1 MFGGKAMQ
9 VWYRSR
15 ALYDTVMRLLN
26 SGRYDA
32 ALEMAEQIPD
42 DKVKAK
48 AFSKIAVYLAREGRD
63 YREALERAINV
74 TSDLPSG
81 DATKALMSLA
91 FDFLS
96 LGLHEEALRVAE
108 FIRDLSNRSKIQAE
122 VALKLAREGK
132 VSEAMRIINDIL
144 DEDVKTWAMSRMA
157 TTV

>member
-1 MFGGKAMQ
+1 MQ

-26 SGRYDA
+26 LGRYRE
-32 ALEMAEQIPD
+32 ALQMAEEIPD

-48 AFSKIAVYLAREGRD
+48 AFSKIAVHLAKDGKD
-63 YREALERAINV
+63 YSEALERAINV

-96 LGLHEEALRVAE
+96 LDLHEESLRIAE
-108 FIRDLSNRSKIQAE
+108 FIRDLPNRSKIQAE

-132 VSEAMRIINDIL
+132 ISEAMRIINDIM

>member
-1 MFGGKAMQ
+1 MQ

-26 SGRYDA
+26 SGRYSEAID
-32 ALEMAEQIPD
+32 MAGEIPD

-48 AFSKIAVYLAREGRD
+48 ALSKIAVQLAREGRD
-63 YREALERAINV
+63 YSKAVEMAVNV
-74 TSDLPSG
+74 TSDLPLG
-81 DATKALMSLA
+81 DATKILMALA

-96 LGLHEEALRVAE
+96 LGLHDEALKVAE
-108 FIRDLSNRSKIQAE
+108 FIRDLPNRSKIQAE
-122 VALKLAREGK
+122 VALDLARRGN

-144 DEDVKTWAMSRMA
+144 DDDVKTWAMSRMA

>member
-1 MFGGKAMQ
+1 MQ

-26 SGRYDA
+26 SGRYEEA
-32 ALEMAEQIPD
+32 IEMADGIPD

-48 AFSKIAVYLAREGRD
+48 ALSKIAVQLAKDGRD
-63 YREALERAINV
+63 YSGAVERVVNV
-74 TSDLPSG
+74 TSDLPSA
-81 DATKALMSLA
+81 DATKTLMALA

-96 LGLHEEALRVAE
+96 LGLHDEALRIAE
-108 FIRDLSNRSKIQAE
+108 FIHDLPNRSKIQAE
-122 VALKLAREGK
+122 VALDLARRGK
-132 VSEAMRIINDIL
+132 VSEAMRIINDIM